1 MLQTKGRI
9 QHPTPSE
16 YKTQKAWKYYASK
29 YYEENRRTGAAGRW
43 KQIEDHN
50 ETTSDSR
57 AVSASM
63 PDLEGS
69 TRPPVKI
76 KLKMILNM
84 TMSFLLAAAILFVLQ
99 IRNLCDTV
107 RKYLCADCYSI
118 FLFLFHD
125 NIHCVN
131 MLRIQNSSSGAAAS
145 WV

>member
-1 MLQTKGRI
+1 MKQIEEQEQLEGR
-9 QHPTPSE
+9 
-16 YKTQKAWKYYASK
+16 
-29 YYEENRRTGAAGRW
+29 

-50 ETTSDSR
+50 EETSDSR

-76 KLKMILNM
+76 KLKMIFNM

-99 IRNLCDTV
+99 VRNLCDIV
-107 RKYLCADCYSI
+107 GKYLCADCYSI

-125 NIHCVN
+125 NIHC
-131 MLRIQNSSSGAAAS
+131 QYA
-145 WV
+145 